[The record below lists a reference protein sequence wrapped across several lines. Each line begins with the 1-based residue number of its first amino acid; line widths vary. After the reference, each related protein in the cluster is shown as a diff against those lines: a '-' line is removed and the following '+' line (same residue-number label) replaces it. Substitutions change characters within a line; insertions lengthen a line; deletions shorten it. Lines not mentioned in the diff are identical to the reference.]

1 LLPVASNMLPTA
13 GDTDM
18 AEQRKALTKRVVEAI
33 CPCPERQLFLWD
45 AKVPGF
51 GLRIL
56 PSGRRSYIFQYRTKS
71 RQQRRIVL
79 GVHGPLTTD
88 IARGMAADMYEAVR
102 KGGDPV
108 DQQKIVAGRERDTVE
123 YIVDQF
129 MEKYLKQKKR
139 SQSYTVATRRLFDNH
154 VLPRWRARD
163 IKSITRRDVIDLLD
177 KLVEHKKPVAAN
189 RTLAAVRKL
198 FNWALQRGIVDA
210 TPVALVEMPGE
221 ETRRERVLSVAEIQR
236 LWPQFHSLAYP
247 FGSFFKMVLA
257 TGQRRDEVAKM
268 RWKDIDDKERTWTL
282 PSEMTK
288 SARAHIVPLSP
299 LAMKILAE
307 AKEGSTLLP
316 ADRDEDDAAKAKPA
330 PYVFTTRGDR
340 PISGYSKAKARLDEA
355 VAKVRGDAA
364 QNSPEPWTI
373 HDLRRTVGTGLG
385 RLGMSRFIIS
395 RILNHAD
402 RSVTGIY
409 DQYDYLTEKRAALEG
424 WGAYLVN
431 IATLSDAGVAPPQGA
446 AR

>member
-1 LLPVASNMLPTA
+1 
-13 GDTDM
+13 
-18 AEQRKALTKRVVEAI
+18 
-33 CPCPERQLFLWD
+33 
-45 AKVPGF
+45 
-51 GLRIL
+51 
-56 PSGRRSYIFQYRTKS
+56 
-71 RQQRRIVL
+71 
-79 GVHGPLTTD
+79 
-88 IARGMAADMYEAVR
+88 
-102 KGGDPV
+102 
-108 DQQKIVAGRERDTVE
+108 
-123 YIVDQF
+123 

-163 IKSITRRDVIDLLD
+163 IKSIARRDVIDLLD

-210 TPVALVEMPGE
+210 TPVAQVEKCRARKPDASAYCRWLRYRGFGRSSTVSPTPSVPSSRWCSPPG
-221 ETRRERVLSVAEIQR
+221 SVAAR
-236 LWPQFHSLAYP
+236 L
-247 FGSFFKMVLA
+247 
-257 TGQRRDEVAKM
+257 RRCE
-268 RWKDIDDKERTWTL
+268 RKDINDKEQTWTL

-288 SARAHIVPLSP
+288 PARAHIVPLSP

-307 AKEGSTLLP
+307 AKEASTLLP
-316 ADRDEDDAAKAKPA
+316 ADRDEDHATKAKPA
-330 PYVFTTRGDR
+330 PYVFTNRGDR

-364 QNSPEPWTI
+364 QNSPEPWTT

-446 AR
+446 PR